1 MVNFGNLAISYGM
14 IAFIGL
20 AMLMIGGVLA
30 VMHLRHRYEP
40 NLIAALIGAFFCFLL
55 LEALPALT

>member
-1 MVNFGNLAISYGM
+1 MVTFGNLAISYGM
-14 IAFIGL
+14 VAFIGL
-20 AMLMIGGVLA
+20 ALLMIGGALA
-30 VMHLRHRYEP
+30 IMRLRHRYEP